1 MANQYSQVF
10 ELVKQT
16 ENIAQSFQLPTSTI
30 ASEIQHEASNKV
42 LNITL
47 YGAYNAGKSTLI
59 NVLSG
64 REVAP
69 VADIPKTDKV
79 DRYQWND
86 YVLLDTPGINAP
98 IKDREVT
105 AEQLSRSSVI
115 LFVIRDGDMDSKD
128 VYDRLFDLLRRNK
141 KIFIVLNNQ
150 LENAEQK
157 QQAAEH
163 IRQILVNLA
172 LAHQVD
178 LPKLAEIEIVA
189 INLHTAFKGR
199 VQNQEKLLEHSGYNN
214 FIECFNAWTMQQ
226 NSERQHFNGFKNF
239 VNERWFMPLLGT
251 ITSHKSAQDQEKS
264 QALLEIKNELIEQKN
279 VIFNRVSDV
288 IRQQAT
294 SNKSAMMAIL
304 ENNRDEYRIKSEM
317 EGIFQKMSSAVAQ
330 TMQKELSSF
339 NFNFNSHY
347 SVPTSTDVVAVNN
360 AAGQI
365 GGLVKILGDENTL
378 KQGLMLARDLKLP
391 GLAGMSGKAVGGL
404 VGKIAP
410 VLQIIFAVFDVF
422 SAQNEEAE
430 RNAQRRSAMLQ
441 AHQTIDRICTDFMN
455 DAYQAVEQAV
465 YPIFDQKIAEVQRQL
480 EALKSENSA
489 LDEAF
494 NKVIESQT
502 KMLAIQW

>member
-16 ENIAQSFQLPTSTI
+16 ENIAQSFQIPTSTML
-30 ASEIQHEASNKV
+30 SEIQQEASNKV
-42 LNITL
+42 LNIML

-86 YVLLDTPGINAP
+86 YVLLDTPGVNAP
-98 IKDREVT
+98 IEHDRVT
-105 AEQLSRSSVI
+105 TEQLSRCSVI

-128 VYDRLFDLLRRNK
+128 VYDRLFDLLRKDK

-172 LAHQVD
+172 PSHQVD
-178 LPKLAEIEIVA
+178 LPKLAEVEIVA
-189 INLHTAFKGR
+189 MNLRTALKGR
-199 VQNQEKLLEHSGYNN
+199 MQNQEKLLEHSGYSS
-214 FIECFNAWTMQQ
+214 FIEHFNAWTMQQ

-239 VNERWFMPLLGT
+239 VNERWFSPLLEQ
-251 ITSHKSAQDQEKS
+251 ITKQKSAQDQEKS
-264 QALLEIKNELIEQKN
+264 RALLDEKNELSEQKN
-279 VIFNRVSDV
+279 VIFNRVSEV

-294 SNKSAMMAIL
+294 ANKSSMMAIL
-304 ENNRDEYRIKSEM
+304 QNNRDENLIKSEM
-317 EGIFQKMSSAVAQ
+317 GNLFRQMSSAVEQ
-330 TMQKELSSF
+330 SMQKELANF

-347 SVPTSTDVVAVNN
+347 AVPTSTGVAVVDNT
-360 AAGQI
+360 AEQI
-365 GGLVKILGDENTL
+365 SGLGKILSSENTL
-378 KQGLMLARDLKLP
+378 KQGLTLARDLNLP
-391 GLAGMSGKAVGGL
+391 GLAGMSEKAIGGL

-410 VLQIIFAVFDVF
+410 VLQFVFAVFDVISSQ
-422 SAQNEEAE
+422 SAEAE
-430 RNAQRRSAMLQ
+430 RNAQQRSAMLQ
-441 AHQTIDRICTDFMN
+441 AHQTVDSISTDFAN
-455 DAYQAVEQAV
+455 DAYKAVEQAV
-465 YPIFDQKIAEVQRQL
+465 YPIFDQKIAEVQKQL

-489 LDEAF
+489 LDDAF
-494 NKVIESQT
+494 NKVTQT
-502 KMLAIQW
+502 QTAMLAIQW